1 VSKPVA
7 LERNNMLFY
16 ISPSKTMKLTHM
28 TAEAEGPFLLA
39 KQPAATL
46 RTQLSKLSIDELKA
60 FYKVSDKV
68 AQTAYELLRVK
79 ETGAAIDLFE
89 GLVFKNLSY
98 NMLDESDKSYL
109 ESHLI
114 IGSALY
120 GLVSPRQQIRPYRL
134 DLDNPITLEEQSL
147 PQYWKKRVTMAM
159 LKQPSKWI
167 IDLASEEYSQLLDLE
182 KLNKGSSHRHNKKG
196 NESLHQNQSYKQV
209 IKIEFK
215 ERREGKL
222 VNVATFS
229 KMARGQFLR
238 QAAVMKVASPE
249 DLKTIHVMGFAYDA
263 SQSTESIFCYVS
275 NPQK

>member
-1 VSKPVA
+1 MSKPEA

-28 TAEAEGPFLLA
+28 TAESEGPFLLA
-39 KQPAATL
+39 KQPSIAL
-46 RTQLSKLSIDELKA
+46 RAQLLKLSVDELRA

-98 NMLDESDKSYL
+98 NTLDESDKSYL
-109 ESHLI
+109 ESKLI

-120 GLVSPRQQIRPYRL
+120 GLVSSRQQIRPYRL
-134 DLDNPITLEEQSL
+134 DLDNPITLEGQSL
-147 PQYWKKRVTMAM
+147 PQYWKKRVTTAM

-182 KLNKGSSHRHNKKG
+182 KLKEGNSHRHNKKS
-196 NESLHQNQSYKQV
+196 NENIHQHQSYKQI

-215 ERREGKL
+215 ERRDGKL

-238 QAAVMKVASPE
+238 QAAVMKIEAPE
-249 DLKTIHVMGFAYDA
+249 DLKTIQVMGFAYDEA
-263 SQSTESIFCYVS
+263 QSTESVYCYVS
-275 NPQK
+275 NPNE

>member
-1 VSKPVA
+1 
-7 LERNNMLFY
+7 MLFY
-16 ISPSKTMKLTHM
+16 ISPSKTMKLTQM
-28 TAEAEGPFLLA
+28 TAEAEGPFVLA

-46 RTQLSKLSIDELKA
+46 RTQLSKLSVDELKA

-98 NMLDESDKSYL
+98 AALNESEKLYL
-109 ESHLI
+109 ASHLI

-120 GLVSPRQQIRPYRL
+120 GLVTPKQQIRPYRL

-147 PQYWKKRVTMAM
+147 AQYWKKRVTAAM
-159 LKQPSKWI
+159 VKHPCKWI

-182 KLNKGSSHRHNKKG
+182 MLNEGNSHSKIKQKPH
-196 NESLHQNQSYKQV
+196 KQV

-238 QAAVMKVASPE
+238 QAAVMKAASPE
-249 DLKTIHVMGFAYDA
+249 DLKDILVMGFAYDA
-263 SQSTESIFCYVS
+263 SRSTESVFCFVS
-275 NPQK
+275 EPKE